1 MPCSPRIR
9 SRAAPRQVGPG
20 VAQRVAELG
29 HLRLQVH
36 VHRALHQLAELLALL
51 RGERVHQPLLRGGA
65 AGEVVDELL
74 ERLRAAT
81 GRTPRAWP

>member
-9 SRAAPRQVGPG
+9 SRPPQGRSVGRCAG
-20 VAQRVAELG
+20 VAELG
-29 HLRLQVH
+29 HLRLQVE

-51 RGERVHQPLLRGGA
+51 RRERVHQPLLRGGA

-74 ERLRAAT
+74 ERL
-81 GRTPRAWP
+81 GLDGKNSPCLP